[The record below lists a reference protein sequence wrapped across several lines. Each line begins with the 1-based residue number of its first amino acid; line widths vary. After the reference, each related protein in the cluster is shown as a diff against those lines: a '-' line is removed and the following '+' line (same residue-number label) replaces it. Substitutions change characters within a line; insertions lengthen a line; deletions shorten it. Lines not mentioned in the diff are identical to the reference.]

1 MEFADALHIG
11 VRISE
16 AMSYA
21 WRRAKLVHGDIKPAN
36 ILLGKDGEPK
46 LADLGQAHF
55 GDDNTKIDSLMAT
68 PLYVPPELIR
78 GEYNKIC
85 AKTDI
90 YSFGAML
97 YELFVGEP
105 PFFSLDMDEVLQM
118 QLSDTPQPL
127 KNRLGFFDE
136 KLSDF
141 IDSMLAKN
149 PDLRPDSWY
158 TVAEFLRKIE
168 LRTQHQKF

>member
-1 MEFADALHIG
+1 ML
-11 VRISE
+11 
-16 AMSYA
+16 Y
-21 WRRAKLVHGDIKPAN
+21 
-36 ILLGKDGEPK
+36 GKDGEPK

-55 GDDNTKIDSLMAT
+55 GGDLLQMESLMAT

-78 GEYNKIC
+78 GEYDKLG

-97 YELFVGEP
+97 YEMFSGEP

-118 QLSDTPQPL
+118 QLVDTAQPL
-127 KNRLGFFDE
+127 KSKLGFFDE
-136 KLSDF
+136 SLSDF

-149 PDLRPDSWY
+149 PELRPDHWY
-158 TVAEFLRKIE
+158 EVAEFLNKIE
-168 LRTQHQKF
+168 LRNKNQKR